1 MVVRNQKP
9 AKGDCEGVAS
19 GEKENQ
25 ERMVSWESNEK
36 SGSRKSLMNDARCC
50 CKGK

>member
-9 AKGDCEGVAS
+9 AKGDGEGVAS

-25 ERMVSWESNEK
+25 ESIVSWESNEK
-36 SGSRKSLMNDARCC
+36 SGSRKSLMSDAKYC
-50 CKGK
+50 